1 MFAIF
6 KILSHSLEFEFSN
19 LEFVEKT
26 KNLKNYS
33 NKNLYHTNKYKLLN
47 EGWCFIMK
55 RPLNEESFAEFLLIE
70 IDSDKV
76 KRKDL
81 ISIIRDIKLQEI
93 LN

>member
-26 KNLKNYS
+26 QNLKNYS
-33 NKNLYHTNKYKLLN
+33 NKNLYHINKYKLLN

-55 RPLNEESFAEFLLIE
+55 MKNEESFAEFLLIE

>member
-26 KNLKNYS
+26 QNLKNYF
-33 NKNLYHTNKYKLLN
+33 NKNLYHINKYKLLN

-55 RPLNEESFAEFLLIE
+55 MKNEESFAEFLLIE